1 MTLQSAGYRLN
12 FGRGDGPPFF
22 FTFFQL
28 QNQFS
33 NRLCSFVQ
41 NFTVAVMPCL
51 GHFFVMPF

>member
-12 FGRGDGPPFF
+12 VGRGDGPPFY

-33 NRLCSFVQ
+33 DRLCSLVQ
-41 NFTVAVMPCL
+41 NFTMAVMPYL
-51 GHFFVMPF
+51 GHFVVMPF